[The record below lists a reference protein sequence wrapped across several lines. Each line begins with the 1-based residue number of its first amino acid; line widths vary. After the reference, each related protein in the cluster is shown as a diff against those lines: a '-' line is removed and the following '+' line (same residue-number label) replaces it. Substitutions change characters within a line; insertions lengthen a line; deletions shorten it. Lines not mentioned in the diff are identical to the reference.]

1 MMSNNVKKEKNTP
14 PPIDIDKVNDL
25 YEELDV
31 VLDKHIKDYEL
42 NFMEIDTA
50 LMLIKKKMS
59 YEETSSWLQFM
70 ISTAQENQEDQTP
83 KDPKGD
89 MYG

>member
-1 MMSNNVKKEKNTP
+1 VSSNKKETTI
-14 PPIDIDKVNDL
+14 PPIDINKVNDL
-25 YEELDV
+25 YEALDI

-50 LMLIKKKMS
+50 FMLIKKKMS
-59 YEETSSWLQFM
+59 YEETSSWLRYM
-70 ISTAQENQEDQTP
+70 VANSQEDQSVQP
-83 KDPKGD
+83 QKDPEGD

>member
-1 MMSNNVKKEKNTP
+1 MSDEVKDKNTP
-14 PPIDIDKVNDL
+14 PPIDINKVNDL
-25 YEELDV
+25 YEELDT

-50 LMLIKKKMS
+50 LMLVKKKMS

-70 ISTAQENQEDQTP
+70 VASAQENNTQDKE
-83 KDPKGD
+83 KDPEGN